1 MIMATKSTKTTG
13 RVITDKG
20 KAAFSINGFRSGFKT
35 LAKIVDKNGSI
46 ISPDPTYL
54 QEKIFETVLY
64 FTDNNLPLRMLVLKP
79 RQAGSSTVLNWIVY
93 WWLRTRL
100 TRAIWV
106 TDTNATNAYHRNMIS
121 TYAEFDPFPW
131 GNEFD
136 LFDRRAEAS
145 NRSVRY
151 TSSAESKA
159 PGVGGTWTIVGSSET
174 AKFGKQGAA
183 KDASVIMPQLKA
195 GLADAPGT
203 LGMDESTPD
212 GVNYFSKLITGDPDA
227 SSEGAQVGAVTLS
240 EWQEGKRGNGMVKI
254 VTGWYDVPEYQMKVH
269 SQGEF
274 ENILGSLTME
284 EKRVIA
290 EQGEDKITA
299 ERLKWRRTTI
309 DGKLGGS
316 EEIFQQEF
324 LESEERCFLVSG
336 SPRFDME
343 GLIHVSSN
351 VRISSPKRKN
361 GRLTEKDG
369 KITFEECAKSE
380 GEFQMWDESP
390 EYGKRYL
397 ITVDSM
403 TGKEVTSGNN
413 KQDRNSIMLWRGP
426 HKDKQGVMHPLKLIA
441 RAMPDNQDDPT
452 PGCVKTALL
461 SKWAGECIVV
471 LEINNSGLAWVSPL
485 KDAGVRLWRRR
496 VYDTITGNTLRKIGW
511 STDQKSREVIISALA
526 DAIRAKEEG
535 VVIPCPQLSSQLQTF
550 VRDKTGKPQA
560 SAGNHDDDVI
570 SAAMACELQNEGD
583 LYEEVKKRVVESDY
597 N

>member
-1 MIMATKSTKTTG
+1 
-13 RVITDKG
+13 
-20 KAAFSINGFRSGFKT
+20 
-35 LAKIVDKNGSI
+35 
-46 ISPDPTYL
+46 
-54 QEKIFETVLY
+54 
-64 FTDNNLPLRMLVLKP
+64 
-79 RQAGSSTVLNWIVY
+79 
-93 WWLRTRL
+93 
-100 TRAIWV
+100 
-106 TDTNATNAYHRNMIS
+106 
-121 TYAEFDPFPW
+121 
-131 GNEFD
+131 
-136 LFDRRAEAS
+136 
-145 NRSVRY
+145 
-151 TSSAESKA
+151 
-159 PGVGGTWTIVGSSET
+159 VGSSET

-380 GEFQMWDESP
+380 AEFQMWDESP

-511 STDQKSREVIISALA
+511 STDQKSREVIISAMA

>member
-1 MIMATKSTKTTG
+1 MNIIGTKTG
-13 RVITDKG
+13 QKVITDKG
-20 KAAFSINGFRSGFKT
+20 KADFIHHDVRKAFKG
-35 LAKIVDKNGSI
+35 LAKIIDKQGNI
-46 ISPDPTYL
+46 ISPTPTFL
-54 QEKIFETVLY
+54 QDKIFDTVEHFLI
-64 FTDNNLPLRMLVLKP
+64 TGQPLRLLVLKP
-79 RQAGSSTVLNWIVY
+79 RQAGSSTALNWIIY
-93 WWLRTRL
+93 WWMRTRL

-106 TDTNATNAYHRNMIS
+106 TDTNATNSYHRNMIQ

-136 LFDRRAEAS
+136 LYDRRAES
-145 NRSVRY
+145 DNRSIRY

-195 GLADAPGT
+195 GLADAPETFGV
-203 LGMDESTPD
+203 DESTPD

-227 SSEGAQVGAVTLS
+227 SSEGSQKGAVTLE

-254 VTGWYDVPEYQMKVH
+254 VTGWYDVPEYEMKIH
-269 SQGEF
+269 SQSEYDD
-274 ENILGSLTME
+274 ILSSLSME

-290 EQGEDKITA
+290 EQGDKITA
-299 ERLKWRRTTI
+299 ERLKWRRITI
-309 DGKLGGS
+309 DSKLGGS

-343 GLIHVSSN
+343 GLIHISSN
-351 VRISSPKRKN
+351 VRVASPKRKN
-361 GRLTEKDG
+361 GRLLEKKG
-369 KITFEECAKSE
+369 KVQFEECAKAE
-380 GEFQMWDESP
+380 AEFQMWDEQP
-390 EYGKRYL
+390 EPGKRYL

-403 TGKEVTSGNN
+403 IGKEVSSGTS
-413 KQDRNSIMLWRGP
+413 KQDRNSVLLWRCP
-426 HKDKQGVMHPLKLIA
+426 HKDKEGVMRPLKLIA
-441 RAMPDNQDDPT
+441 RTMPDNQDDPT

-461 SKWAGECIVV
+461 SKWAGGCIVV
-471 LEINNSGLAWVSPL
+471 LEINNSGLAWVTPL

-496 VYDTITGNTLRKIGW
+496 VYDSVAGKTLRKIGW

-526 DAIRAKEEG
+526 DAVRAKGEG
-535 VVIPCPQLSSQLQTF
+535 IDIPCPQVSSQLQTF
-550 VRDKTGKPQA
+550 VRDKTGKPEA
-560 SAGNHDDDVI
+560 SPGNHDDDVI
-570 SAAMACELQNEGD
+570 ASALACELQNEGD
-583 LYEEVKKRVVESDY
+583 LYKDNKNAQKVESDY

>member
-1 MIMATKSTKTTG
+1 MDIISTEKKPE
-13 RVITDKG
+13 VITDKG
-20 KAAFSINGFRSGFKT
+20 KAEFIKAGVRGAFCGF
-35 LAKIVDKNGSI
+35 AKIIDKRGNI
-46 ISPDPTYL
+46 LDPNPTFL
-54 QEKIFETVLY
+54 QDKIFETVTY
-64 FTDNNLPLRMLVLKP
+64 FLETRQPLRLLVLKP
-79 RQAGSSTVLNWIVY
+79 RQAGSSTALNWIIY
-93 WWLRTRL
+93 WWMRTRL

-106 TDTNATNAYHRNMIS
+106 TDTNATNAYHRNMLQ

-131 GNEFD
+131 GNKFE
-136 LFDRRAEAS
+136 LFDRRAES
-145 NRSVRY
+145 DNRSVRY

-195 GLADAPGT
+195 GLADAPETFGV
-203 LGMDESTPD
+203 DESTPD

-227 SSEGAQVGAVTLS
+227 STGGSQEGAVTL
-240 EWQEGKRGNGMVKI
+240 EDWQRGKRGNGMIKI
-254 VTGWYDVPEYQMKVH
+254 VTGWYDVPEYAMEIYTQK
-269 SQGEF
+269 EY
-274 ENILGSLTME
+274 EDIIGSLTIE
-284 EKRVIA
+284 EKRIMA
-290 EQGEDKITA
+290 EQGDKITA
-299 ERLKWRRTTI
+299 ERIKWRRVTI

-343 GLIHVSSN
+343 GLIHISSN

-361 GRLTEKDG
+361 GRLVEKDN
-369 KITFEECAKSE
+369 KVVFEECPKVDA
-380 GEFQMWDESP
+380 EFQTWDEKP
-390 EYGKRYL
+390 ELGKSYL
-397 ITVDSM
+397 VTVDSM
-403 TGKEVTSGNN
+403 TGKEVSSGNS
-413 KQDRNSIMLWRGP
+413 KQDRNSIMLWRCP

-485 KDAGVRLWRRR
+485 KNAGVRLWRRR
-496 VYDTITGNTLRKIGW
+496 VYDTITGNILRRIGW
-511 STDQKSREVIISALA
+511 STDVKSREIIISALA

-535 VVIPCPQLSSQLQTF
+535 IVIPCPQLSSQLQTF
-550 VRDKTGKPQA
+550 VRDKTGKPAA

-570 SAAMACELQNEGD
+570 SAALACELQNEGD
-583 LYEEVKKRVVESDY
+583 LYEDKKKPQIVESDY